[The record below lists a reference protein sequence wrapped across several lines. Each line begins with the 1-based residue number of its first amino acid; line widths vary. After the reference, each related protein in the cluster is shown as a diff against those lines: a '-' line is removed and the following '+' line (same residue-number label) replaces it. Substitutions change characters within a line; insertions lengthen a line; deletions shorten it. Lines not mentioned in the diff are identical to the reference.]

1 MTTRKE
7 QSDATRAAILEAG
20 RKLLAE
26 RDVKHISISDIMK
39 QCGLSNGLFYHYFAS
54 KDAFITALI
63 SDEWSEKAQA
73 LYDTSLPPLERL
85 RKYCTLSLP
94 DMSPESFQLHRNT
107 MAFKLTDEYIR
118 ERESRYADDYMF
130 KHVMLYF
137 ESCIS
142 DGVFSA
148 DVPAEFVAR
157 LLVYVNHGVSFHV
170 ALYKRQPD
178 VTQIIS
184 WFNQFFDSLEETKL
198 KPYLL

>member
-1 MTTRKE
+1 MATRKE

-39 QCGLSNGLFYHYFAS
+39 QCGLSNVLFYHYFAS

-63 SDEWSEKAQA
+63 SDVWSEKAQS

-107 MAFKLTDEYIR
+107 MAFKLTDEY
-118 ERESRYADDYMF
+118 
-130 KHVMLYF
+130 L
-137 ESCIS
+137 
-142 DGVFSA
+142 
-148 DVPAEFVAR
+148 
-157 LLVYVNHGVSFHV
+157 
-170 ALYKRQPD
+170 
-178 VTQIIS
+178 
-184 WFNQFFDSLEETKL
+184 SLINI
-198 KPYLL
+198 

>member
-1 MTTRKE
+1 
-7 QSDATRAAILEAG
+7 
-20 RKLLAE
+20 
-26 RDVKHISISDIMK
+26 
-39 QCGLSNGLFYHYFAS
+39 
-54 KDAFITALI
+54 
-63 SDEWSEKAQA
+63 
-73 LYDTSLPPLERL
+73 
-85 RKYCTLSLP
+85 
-94 DMSPESFQLHRNT
+94 

-118 ERESRYADDYMF
+118 ERESRYADDYVF

-157 LLVYVNHGVSFHV
+157 LL

-178 VTQIIS
+178 ETRIIS